1 MNIGEHPRSVG
12 IVSLVNHLSCLV
24 WLCLV
29 LSPSLCLV
37 FSPPCP
43 HSGIHVFSSDRS
55 ILTRT
60 MARLRPSCPPGVLC
74 VSAGLST
81 ILMILLAVVCVFLI
95 LALLVPSSLSSLSSP
110 SSLSSG
116 LIPFPPP
123 ASQQPPITVAV
134 HAGGGGGGDSRY
146 DRAPQPL
153 RDWMAPPEFPPR
165 GGLSRLPFN
174 QPTQGLPESFQSVG
188 LIRVED
194 KMLPL
199 YGRRTAGSS
208 DRWNYY
214 TRTDTYNPI
223 PLPIQIQKR
232 DCMDDVGCAEVS
244 SGDRVHVRGIQKE
257 GQTEIY
263 RFDGPKYL
271 PGLL

>member
-1 MNIGEHPRSVG
+1 
-12 IVSLVNHLSCLV
+12 
-24 WLCLV
+24 
-29 LSPSLCLV
+29 
-37 FSPPCP
+37 
-43 HSGIHVFSSDRS
+43 
-55 ILTRT
+55 

-134 HAGGGGGGDSRY
+134 HAGGGGGDSRY

-199 YGRRTAGSS
+199 YGRRTAGST